1 MDKDSSQTPPPS
13 QDAISQRHDDAPRP
27 QHEMAHQQ
35 NSLTQ
40 QPRPSRFDR
49 MTWPQLIAWL
59 GGIYVSAIVIEY
71 GLIFSLGYIH
81 ELFHPYHNSPISI
94 TSIVGALMF
103 IVMIFLT
110 TFPLC
115 ALAVIIHFSVRRVI
129 LKRAASQS
137 TAEQPQGDTPQPQ
150 TEIAKNVPTDPLP
163 RFVDRLTWLQAVGV
177 AAGVF
182 VISVMV
188 FGILVKLSGA
198 DAWDGFM
205 GGTRHNSSTQVLILG
220 ISCFQPAANVLLFA
234 IYFAVRR
241 KDVPILLRA
250 ALIVLPPLPLGYIS
264 IAVTIMTGASSYYPY

>member
-13 QDAISQRHDDAPRP
+13 QDAMSQRHDDAPHP
-27 QHEMAHQQ
+27 QHETVHQQ
-35 NSLTQ
+35 NSSTQ
-40 QPRPSRFDR
+40 LPHRSRFDR
-49 MTWPQLIAWL
+49 MTWPKLIAWL
-59 GGIYVSAIVIEY
+59 GGIYISAIMIEW
-71 GLIFSLGYIH
+71 GLGFSLSYIH
-81 ELFHPYHNSPISI
+81 ESFHPYHNSPISAI
-94 TSIVGALMF
+94 SVINMLMF
-103 IVMIFLT
+103 IVTIFLV

-115 ALAVIIHFSVRRVI
+115 ALAIIIHFSVRRDL
-129 LKRAASQS
+129 LKLAASQS
-137 TAEQPQGDTPQPQ
+137 AAEHPHDDTPQPRA
-150 TEIAKNVPTDPLP
+150 EVAKNIPIDPLP

-198 DAWDGFM
+198 HPLDGLM
-205 GGTRHNSSTQVLILG
+205 GSTRHNSSAQDLILG

>member
-1 MDKDSSQTPPPS
+1 M
-13 QDAISQRHDDAPRP
+13 SQRHDGTSHP
-27 QHEMAHQQ
+27 QPETVHQQ
-35 NSLTQ
+35 SNLTQ

-49 MTWPQLIAWL
+49 MTWPQLIGWL
-59 GGIYVSAIVIEY
+59 GGIYVSAMVIEY
-71 GLIFSLGYIH
+71 GLVFSLSYIH
-81 ELFHPYHNSPISI
+81 ESFRTYHNSPISAI
-94 TSIVGALMF
+94 SVINMLMF
-103 IVMIFLT
+103 IVTIFLV

-115 ALAVIIHFSVRRVI
+115 ALAIIIHFSVRRDL
-129 LKRAASQS
+129 LKLAASQS
-137 TAEQPQGDTPQPQ
+137 TAEQPQDDTSQPQ
-150 TEIAKNVPTDPLP
+150 TEVAKNVPIDPLP

-198 DAWDGFM
+198 RPLDGLM
-205 GGTRHNSSTQVLILG
+205 GSTRHNSSAQDLILG

-234 IYFAVRR
+234 LYFAVRR

>member
-1 MDKDSSQTPPPS
+1 MDKDSSQTPPSS
-13 QDAISQRHDDAPRP
+13 QDATSQRHDDVPHP
-27 QHEMAHQQ
+27 QHETAHQQ
-35 NSLTQ
+35 NSSTQ
-40 QPRPSRFDR
+40 QPRRSCFDH
-49 MTWPQLIAWL
+49 MTWPKLIAWL
-59 GGIYVSAIVIEY
+59 GGIYVSAMVIEW
-71 GLIFSLGYIH
+71 GLAFSLSYI
-81 ELFHPYHNSPISI
+81 EGSFRTYHNSPISAVSVI
-94 TSIVGALMF
+94 NMLMF
-103 IVMIFLT
+103 IVTIFLV

-115 ALAVIIHFSVRRVI
+115 ALAIIIHFSVRRDL
-129 LKRAASQS
+129 LKLAASQS
-137 TAEQPQGDTPQPQ
+137 AAKQPHDDTPKHQ
-150 TEIAKNVPTDPLP
+150 TVATKNTPTDPLP

-198 DAWDGFM
+198 HPLDGFM
-205 GGTRHNSSTQVLILG
+205 GGTRHNSSTQDLILG

-234 IYFAVRR
+234 LYFAVRR

>member
-13 QDAISQRHDDAPRP
+13 HDAISQRHDDAPHP
-27 QHEMAHQQ
+27 QHETAHQQ

-40 QPRPSRFDR
+40 PPHRSRFDR
-49 MTWPQLIAWL
+49 MTWPQLIGWL
-59 GGIYVSAIVIEY
+59 GGIYVSAMVIEW
-71 GLIFSLGYIH
+71 GLAFSLSYIH
-81 ELFHPYHNSPISI
+81 GSSPTYHNSPISAVSVI
-94 TSIVGALMF
+94 NMLMF
-103 IVMIFLT
+103 IAITFLM

-115 ALAVIIHFSVRRVI
+115 ALAIIIHFSVRQAL

-137 TAEQPQGDTPQPQ
+137 VARQPHDDTPQPQ
-150 TEIAKNVPTDPLP
+150 AEVAKNVPIDPLP

-198 DAWDGFM
+198 HPLDGFM
-205 GGTRHNSSTQVLILG
+205 GGTRHNSNTQDLILG
-220 ISCFQPAANVLLFA
+220 ISYFQPAANVLLFA
-234 IYFAVRR
+234 LYFAVRR

-250 ALIVLPPLPLGYIS
+250 ALIVLPPLPLGYIGMVAMM
-264 IAVTIMTGASSYYPY
+264 ITGASSYQI

>member
-1 MDKDSSQTPPPS
+1 MDKDSSHTPSPS
-13 QDAISQRHDDAPRP
+13 HDAISQHQSSTSHP
-27 QHEMAHQQ
+27 QPETAHQQ

-40 QPRPSRFDR
+40 QPRPSRFDH
-49 MTWPQLIAWL
+49 MTWPQLIGWL
-59 GGIYVSAIVIEY
+59 VGIYVSAIVIEY

-81 ELFHPYHNSPISI
+81 ESFHPYHNSPISI

-137 TAEQPQGDTPQPQ
+137 TAEQPQSDTPQPQ
-150 TEIAKNVPTDPLP
+150 TEVAKNVPTDPLP

-182 VISVMV
+182 VVSVMV

-198 DAWDGFM
+198 HPLDGLM
-205 GGTRHNSSTQVLILG
+205 GATRHNSSFQDFILWLAY
-220 ISCFQPAANVLLFA
+220 FQPVANVLLFA
-234 IYFAVRR
+234 LYFAVRR

-250 ALIVLPPLPLGYIS
+250 ALIVLPPLPLGYIGMVAAM
-264 IAVTIMTGASSYYPY
+264 IAAAPSY

>member
-1 MDKDSSQTPPPS
+1 MDKDSSQTPSPS
-13 QDAISQRHDDAPRP
+13 QDVISQRHDDVPHP
-27 QHEMAHQQ
+27 QHETAHQQ
-35 NSLTQ
+35 NSSAQ
-40 QPRPSRFDR
+40 QPHRSCFDR
-49 MTWPQLIAWL
+49 MTWPKLIVWL
-59 GGIYVSAIVIEY
+59 GGIYVSAMVIEY
-71 GLIFSLGYIH
+71 GLISSLSYLH
-81 ELFHPYHNSPISI
+81 ESFHPYHNSPISI
-94 TSIVGALMF
+94 TSIVGALML
-103 IVMIFLT
+103 IVMAFLV

-115 ALAVIIHFSVRRVI
+115 ALAIIIHFSVRRDL
-129 LKRAASQS
+129 LKLAASQS
-137 TAEQPQGDTPQPQ
+137 MAKHPQGDTPQPQ
-150 TEIAKNVPTDPLP
+150 AEVAKNVPIDPLP

-234 IYFAVRR
+234 LYFAVRR
-241 KDVPILLRA
+241 KDVPILLRT

-264 IAVTIMTGASSYYPY
+264 IVATMMA